1 MEPGIGRAVKE
12 GFRAANTSWVGIG
25 AFAGGW
31 LAVLLLVVLGVA
43 VTNPPVDALQEQEA
57 VEEGAAFPG
66 VAEELQAVTPVEP
79 AAELAPA
86 LDSEPDAL
94 SPVTDELA
102 APADEAEPAERF
114 EERLAALPEPGPSP
128 EQRASEA
135 AQVIGEWFGR
145 AWPLLTLCLLVV
157 IAGSIWL
164 SGAQI
169 GYVAKRVLAQQ
180 ATLAEFLSAGSRS
193 FVPLLGGSMLWILA
207 VGVLILSAVLIA
219 LALSALGNVLPGW
232 LVGLAAAALVL
243 AALTGLM
250 WIGVRLSFWFIAIVA
265 DRLGPMAGLK
275 ASFRSVRG
283 RWWKVAG
290 LIMLMA
296 LISVGAWVVAG
307 LIETIGNVIGGG
319 AATVLALVSNAAG
332 VVANLYISF
341 ATIAACVRFYEDAKG
356 GAPTAS

>member
-12 GFRAANTSWVGIG
+12 GFRAANTSWVGIA
-25 AFAGGW
+25 AFAVGW

-57 VEEGAAFPG
+57 VEDGAAFPG
-66 VAEELQAVTPVEP
+66 DAEEPEAVTPVEP
-79 AAELAPA
+79 AAALAPA

-94 SPVTDELA
+94 SPAAEDLA
-102 APADEAEPAERF
+102 VSTEPAGSF
-114 EERLAALPEPGPSP
+114 EETLAGLPEPGPSP

-135 AQVIGEWFGR
+135 ARIIGDWFGR

-157 IAGSIWL
+157 IAGSVWL

-180 ATLAEFLSAGSRS
+180 ATLAEFWSAGSRS
-193 FVPLLGGSMLWILA
+193 FVPLLGGSALWILA
-207 VGVLILSAVLIA
+207 VGVFVLSAVLIA
-219 LALSALGNVLPGW
+219 LLLSALGNVLPGW
-232 LVGLAAAALVL
+232 LVGLAAAVLIL
-243 AALTGLM
+243 AALTGLL
-250 WIGVRLSFWFIAIVA
+250 WTGVRLSFWFIAIVA
-265 DRLGPMAGLK
+265 DRLGPVAGLK
-275 ASFRSVRG
+275 ASFRLVRG

-296 LISVGAWVVAG
+296 LISVGAWIVAG

-319 AATVLALVSNAAG
+319 AATVLGLVSNAAG